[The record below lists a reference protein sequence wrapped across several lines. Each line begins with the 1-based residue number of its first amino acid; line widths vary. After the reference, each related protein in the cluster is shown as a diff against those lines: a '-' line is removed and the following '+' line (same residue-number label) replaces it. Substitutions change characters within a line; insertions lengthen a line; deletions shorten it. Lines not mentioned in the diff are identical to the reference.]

1 MARFLAR
8 EGERGY
14 MFACAR
20 DERII
25 RPASEAI
32 RQSASGKTG
41 RPVRIHYLDPEQ
53 FLPAQLEQAARG
65 AQGLIVLGLDEF
77 LRAPD
82 KIISFNFAREAI
94 NKLGIPILFWA
105 TQDTLARIGNLATDL
120 YSQRRSVNV
129 YFDELAD
136 ITVPDPFLDSRF
148 PENLRSAE
156 ETAQLELALEL
167 QKKQL
172 QEAVEARLSSRR
184 IALDYALPLA
194 KAYADLDGYGEA
206 LSILEAYP
214 PGEGQDWPPE
224 QLPALGRIFRGAH
237 RYPEA
242 IKSFEEAVQH
252 FGQLEEKQ
260 SELSI
265 ALSEL
270 GDIYKELGQPEKA
283 QETYVK
289 DLELSEQLA
298 KDNPHSEQLRRDW
311 GIAIEKLAD
320 LEKDLGKLES
330 AQQRYEQSIVICE
343 QLAKDNPHSE
353 QLRRDLSVAYYKMG
367 IILDR
372 TGKSE
377 EAAHYLARDL
387 EICRVLYQTN
397 PGKIQFA
404 HDLAVS
410 YENLAGRQ
418 PPPADAPQY
427 RQEAERLWLELYER
441 TGEPSFR
448 EKARKIG
455 EGDSGG

>member
-1 MARFLAR
+1 MDNNRPYYTKINQLARFLVR
-8 EGERGY
+8 EGESGY

-32 RQSASGKTG
+32 QRLASVKATL
-41 RPVRIHYLDPEQ
+41 PVRTWRLEREELL
-53 FLPAQLEQAARG
+53 LPQLKRAAEG
-65 AQGLIVLGLDEF
+65 AQGLIVFGLDEF

-82 KIISFNFAREAI
+82 KIISFNFAREAL
-94 NKLGIPILFWA
+94 NKLGLPLLFWA
-105 TQDTLARIGNLATDL
+105 TQDTLARLGNLATDL

-148 PENLRSAE
+148 PEHLRSAE
-156 ETAQLELALEL
+156 ETAQLELALDL

-172 QEAVEARLSSRR
+172 QEAIEARLSPRR

-206 LSILEAYP
+206 LNILEAYP
-214 PGEGQDWPPE
+214 PGESQDWPPE
-224 QLPALGRIFRGAH
+224 KLPELGRIFRGAH

-242 IKSFEEAVQH
+242 LKCFEETIRH
-252 FGQLEEKQ
+252 FGQTKEKQ

-270 GDIYKELGQPEKA
+270 GDIYKELGQLEKA
-283 QETYVK
+283 QDTYIK

-298 KDNPHSEQLRRDW
+298 KDNPHSEQLRRD
-311 GIAIEKLAD
+311 
-320 LEKDLGKLES
+320 
-330 AQQRYEQSIVICE
+330 
-343 QLAKDNPHSE
+343 
-353 QLRRDLSVAYYKMG
+353 LSGAYFKMG
-367 IILDR
+367 LILDR
-372 TGKSE
+372 AGKTE
-377 EAAHYLARDL
+377 EAARYLARDL

-404 HDLAVS
+404 EDLAVS
-410 YENLAGRQ
+410 YENLALRQ

-441 TGEPSFR
+441 TGEPSFQ
-448 EKARKIG
+448 EKAWKMRDGK
-455 EGDSGG
+455 SGG